1 MHGGVRSLDQE
12 GTNDP
17 AACYAF
23 NAVPRSNG
31 DVVVADIRVNKDRT
45 VVRAL
50 FWDICVLNNVPIS
63 AQRNPVQVLW

>member
-1 MHGGVRSLDQE
+1 LHGGVRSLDQE